1 METIWT
7 LAFLAQYGALVVA
20 FGLVGALTV
29 SAVYEIVQNKMFG
42 DRVIGSASVQNA
54 EGSAA

>member
-1 METIWT
+1 MEMIWN

-20 FGLVGALTV
+20 FGMAGALVV
-29 SAVYEIVQNKMFG
+29 SAVYEIVQNKMFEG
-42 DRVIGSASVQNA
+42 RVVGSASVQNA